1 MQNVPVP
8 APPPPPLVFPPPPP
22 PGITPPS
29 PPAPPS
35 PSGNNSYS
43 TTITVQ
49 VFYNQVNGKI
59 IQNACQ
65 SRTLYFVA
73 NVKPTYPGNSVSFF
87 RSHQHTDPPIR
98 PTQALVYWHAVLLNQ
113 GKLRL
118 PACAV
123 CSRVC
128 LLFSARILVRE
139 ICPMPTAFTA
149 QHERWLLPALTER

>member
-29 PPAPPS
+29 PPSPPS

-59 IQNACQ
+59 MQNACQ

-73 NVKPTYPGNSVSFF
+73 NVKPTYPGNSVGFF
-87 RSHQHTDPPIR
+87 NPYKDIKSPIR
-98 PTQALVYWHAVLLNQ
+98 P
-113 GKLRL
+113 
-118 PACAV
+118 
-123 CSRVC
+123 S
-128 LLFSARILVRE
+128 
-139 ICPMPTAFTA
+139 
-149 QHERWLLPALTER
+149 